1 MERQTLST
9 ESLIVE
15 LDART
20 AKLDAKINSTN
31 QKMEGLTK
39 EVQKTDKSFVDLID
53 NSTKTQ
59 KLDKSL
65 EKTERKVEGL
75 TTKTKKTD
83 KAFEV
88 LIDNST
94 KIKDLDKS
102 LGKTADTTEDLAF
115 ESKKAAEKIKEVG
128 EKEKDIEKLS
138 KEIKKT
144 SGEQKN
150 FNEAAKKGA
159 GIITKVAGAALA
171 GAVAFTA
178 YAAAQGRAMR
188 ETQSLATMAGLTAEE
203 FKRLSFVMG
212 TTGMTGEKFGDQMK
226 DTQERIGDFLSEFEK
241 TGKTTGT
248 FNDFANVMNL
258 TQKEALAL
266 AREFETLSGDQ
277 VLQRM
282 VDMMQAAGMSSQKMS
297 FALEGLATDTT
308 KLIPLLIDGGKA
320 AEELKKRFDEINIPL
335 SDEEK
340 QQFIELAS
348 NVDLAQSSFINFLN
362 NAISPF
368 LPAINAAGEALAD
381 FFASASVDIDFKRLL
396 KNSDLAEEVGS
407 LMEVE
412 KLLTAVSERVKVIE
426 AAGSGGL
433 MGGALIKEEL
443 KNAKEAQ
450 AALEERKQA
459 LIDISAEKE
468 KQNQL
473 DLESLKG
480 NLTGST
486 GKGGADKDASDV
498 DSIRDR
504 FKSELELLTEKYEE
518 EKSILDRAVEDEV
531 ERNELKANLL
541 TQFEERKQ
549 AIKDEFKLAELEAQS
564 PLDALLEFTMTR
576 AEILDAELIAD
587 IERLELAAETFG
599 LKDEELYAK
608 RIELVKKFNKE
619 KLSLEKNSMDSKDK
633 DTETEIKWSE
643 SSAKSQLD
651 TGTKLLTSLG
661 NNSKT
666 AHKIKQGLAIGNTVM
681 TTAEN
686 INEQFP
692 NPLGM
697 TLAAG
702 VGAAQLAAI
711 MSSTSDGGGS
721 LAPPPPA
728 VPEQSPQ
735 DSFND
740 QGTTITDISGGEMTS
755 QRMIIEFNDEVVDA
769 LSRQIQKSQSDG
781 RT

>member
-1 MERQTLST
+1 LST

-20 AKLDAKINSTN
+20 AKLDAKLNSTN

-75 TTKTKKTD
+75 TSKTKKTD

-159 GIITKVAGAALA
+159 GIITKVTGAVLA

-178 YAAAQGRAMR
+178 YASAQGRAMR
-188 ETQSLATMAGLTAEE
+188 ETEALATMAGLTVEE
-203 FKRLSFVMG
+203 FKKLSFVMG

-226 DTQERIGDFLSEFEK
+226 DVQERIGDFLSEFEK

-340 QQFIELAS
+340 QQFIDLAA
-348 NVDLAQSSFINFLN
+348 NVDLAQSSFVNFLN
-362 NAISPF
+362 NAVSPF

-381 FFASASVDIDFKRLL
+381 FFASASVEIDFRRIL
-396 KNSDLAEEVGS
+396 KNSDLAKEVGS

-412 KLLTAVSERVKVIE
+412 KLLKSANELVKIREDLGTGGRSGSANKQNLE
-426 AAGSGGL
+426 AAQ
-433 MGGALIKEEL
+433 A
-443 KNAKEAQ
+443 AQ
-450 AALEERKQA
+450 AALEKRKQT
-459 LIDISAEKE
+459 LIDIGAEKE

-473 DLESLKG
+473 DLEALKG

-486 GKGGADKDASDV
+486 GKGGSDKDASDV

-504 FKSELELLTEKYEE
+504 FKSELDLLTEKYEE
-518 EKSILDRAVEDEV
+518 EKNILDRAVEDEL
-531 ERNELKANLL
+531 ERDELKLNLL
-541 TQFEERKQ
+541 TQFEEKKQ

-576 AEILDAELIAD
+576 AEILDNELIAD

-608 RIELVKKFNKE
+608 RIELVKKFNSE
-619 KLSLEKNSMDSKDK
+619 KLSLEKNSMDSKDD
-633 DTETEIKWSE
+633 DTKTEIKWSE

-666 AHKIKQGLAIGNTVM
+666 AHKIKQGLAAGNTFM

-692 NPLGM
+692 NPIGM

-711 MSSTSDGGGS
+711 MSSTPSGGGA
-721 LAPPPPA
+721 LAAPPPA
-728 VPEQSPQ
+728 VPEQAPQ
-735 DSFND
+735 QNFND
-740 QGTTITDISGGEMTS
+740 QGTTITNLSDGEMTT
-755 QRMIIEFNDEVVDA
+755 QRMVIEFSDESVDV